1 MKGKRTPGPS
11 ERSEWRRVGD
21 SRVTRVV
28 SCLVHHLS
36 AEWESRIANCARVS
50 AAWISSAS
58 TSRSKRWQEE
68 DELEDEEEKEMVEAE
83 RFSDSASIMETLF
96 MALQQR
102 KRENISVVG
111 VVIRVTV
118 ERAKNRTEQR
128 ERGRGYHITQWWA
141 GERHR

>member
-1 MKGKRTPGPS
+1 
-11 ERSEWRRVGD
+11 
-21 SRVTRVV
+21 
-28 SCLVHHLS
+28 
-36 AEWESRIANCARVS
+36 
-50 AAWISSAS
+50 
-58 TSRSKRWQEE
+58 
-68 DELEDEEEKEMVEAE
+68 MVEAE

-128 ERGRGYHITQWWA
+128 EREGEGITSLS
-141 GERHR
+141 GEQGKGTDSR